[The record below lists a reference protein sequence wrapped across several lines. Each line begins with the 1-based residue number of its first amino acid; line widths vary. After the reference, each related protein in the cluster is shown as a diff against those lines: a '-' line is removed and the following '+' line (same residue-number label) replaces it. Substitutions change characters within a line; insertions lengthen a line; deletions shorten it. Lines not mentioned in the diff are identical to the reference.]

1 VKRVPKQATIIG
13 GGIGGLCAA
22 IALRMVGWDT
32 DICEQRSELAESG
45 AGIALA
51 ANAMNALERLG
62 VSERVREAGARVGT
76 GQIRTWKGQLLA
88 ELPVA
93 KQEARYGTPSFLI
106 HRRRLQA
113 ILHERLAELGGSI
126 RWNKKLLSF
135 AQQGDEVEVAYSD
148 GERRK
153 CDLLIGADGVH
164 STVRERL
171 HGKSRLLYSGYSALR
186 GIGFYEDSRYPVSA
200 GGGFEALGPGSRFG
214 FSHLGKG
221 RIFWFAALN
230 LPEGRRY
237 APEERHRLAEET
249 FRDWYPPVPAVIAA
263 TSTAD
268 ILFHPIHDRKPLRQW
283 SVGSVTLLG
292 DAAHPMLPNLGQGG
306 AQAMED
312 ALVLA
317 SLLRGSQTGTAIAAA
332 LQAYDKQRIPRTTS
346 IMRQSRLMGRMMQL
360 ESPWAIAIRNAGLRA
375 AAEALFVQRL
385 HGVVGYVPP
394 QL

>member
-1 VKRVPKQATIIG
+1 VRLVPGQAVIVG

-22 IALRMVGWDT
+22 IALRMIGWET

-51 ANAMNALERLG
+51 ANAMKALERLG

-76 GQIRTWKGQLLA
+76 GEIRTWKGQLLA

-93 KQEARYGTPSFLI
+93 KQEARYGTPSCLI
-106 HRRRLQA
+106 HRRQLQA
-113 ILHERLAELGGSI
+113 ILNERLAELGGTIS
-126 RWNKKLLSF
+126 WNNGFLSF
-135 AQQGDEVEVAYSD
+135 EQRGDAVEVSLAD

-153 CDLLIGADGVH
+153 CDLLIGADGIH
-164 STVRERL
+164 SAVREQL
-171 HGKSRLLYSGYSALR
+171 HGKSPLLYSGYSALR
-186 GIGFYEDSRYPVSA
+186 GIGRYEDTRYPVSA
-200 GGGFEALGPGSRFG
+200 GGGFEALGPGARFG

-221 RIFWFAALN
+221 EIFWFAALN
-230 LPEGRRY
+230 LPEGHRI
-237 APEERHRLAEET
+237 ASEERHRLAEQA
-249 FRDWYPPVPAVIAA
+249 FRGWYPPVPAVIAA
-263 TSTAD
+263 TPAAD

-283 SVGSVTLLG
+283 SMGCVTLLG

-317 SLLRGSQTGTAIAAA
+317 SLLRGSATGTAIAAA

-346 IMRQSRLMGRMMQL
+346 IVRQSRLMGRMMQL

-375 AAEALFVQRL
+375 AAESLFVQRL

>member
-1 VKRVPKQATIIG
+1 MPSQAIIIG

-22 IALRMVGWDT
+22 IALRTVGWEAVV
-32 DICEQRSELAESG
+32 CEQHAELAESG

-51 ANAMNALERLG
+51 ANAMKALERLG

-76 GQIRTWKGQLLA
+76 GEIRTWKGHLLA
-88 ELPVA
+88 ELPIA
-93 KQEARYGTPSFLI
+93 KQEARYGTPSYLI
-106 HRRRLQA
+106 HRRTLQA
-113 ILHERLAELGGSI
+113 ILYERLAELGGTI
-126 RWNKKLLSF
+126 RWNKKLASF
-135 AQQGDEVEVAYSD
+135 EQQGDEVEVAFSG
-148 GERRK
+148 GERAK
-153 CDLLIGADGVH
+153 CGLLIAADGVH
-164 STVRERL
+164 STVREQL
-171 HGKSRLLYSGYSALR
+171 YGKSRLLYSGYSALR
-186 GIGFYEDSRYPVSA
+186 GIGFYEDSRFPVSA
-200 GGGFEALGPGSRFG
+200 GGGFEALGPGARFG

-237 APEERHRLAEET
+237 APEERHRIAAET
-249 FRDWYPPVPAVIAA
+249 FRDWYPPVPSVIAA
-263 TSTAD
+263 TPPAD

-317 SLLRGSQTGTAIAAA
+317 SLLRGSRTGAELAAA
-332 LQAYDKQRIPRTTS
+332 LLAYDKQRIPRTAL
-346 IMRQSRLMGRMMQL
+346 IVRQSRLMGRMMQL
-360 ESPWAIAIRNAGLRA
+360 ESPWAIAVRNAGLRA
-375 AAEALFVQRL
+375 AAAPLFVRRL